1 MEINYFC
8 HTNDIALQLQLLSTN
23 LHELLQNPGPN
34 SNLITLTL
42 HMIHLTRELQHHHV
56 THVLDYYWQSVIR
69 FYYEDE
75 VIIRSLGGMFEWG
88 GEYQGVWQV
97 MVNTKDIRRA
107 YASVLG
113 GLNWGIGVC
122 MQGPSGTGK
131 TETLK

>member
-1 MEINYFC
+1 M
-8 HTNDIALQLQLLSTN
+8 LQTPLL
-23 LHELLQNPGPN
+23 N

-42 HMIHLTRELQHHHV
+42 HMIHLTRELHHSQV
-56 THVLDYYWQSVIR
+56 THVLDYHWQEVIR

-75 VIIRSLGGMFEWG
+75 IVVRSLGGVVDWG
-88 GEYQGVWQV
+88 GEYQGTWQV

-113 GLNWGIGVC
+113 GLNWGIGVV